1 MTEVWLRAALWLGL
15 ALAAT
20 LLSIRLRVATAL
32 SRLAHHAVLS
42 ISIDRGCLR
51 HAVDVHTPLRRTV
64 HQPATPGTGA
74 QRDTRNVRVGRA
86 RACREGAMMT
96 TLMPYLLVGVGGFIG
111 ANARFVVARIV
122 GAMFETKFPLGTF
135 VINVSGSFL
144 LGILGTIL
152 ALKVM
157 PNSESMRLALGV
169 GFLGA
174 YTTFS
179 TFEFETHALFDDGS
193 WLTATTNMFAS
204 LFVGLLAVRAGIVIA
219 KTWIAP

>member
-1 MTEVWLRAALWLGL
+1 MM
-15 ALAAT
+15 AT
-20 LLSIRLRVATAL
+20 V
-32 SRLAHHAVLS
+32 
-42 ISIDRGCLR
+42 
-51 HAVDVHTPLRRTV
+51 
-64 HQPATPGTGA
+64 
-74 QRDTRNVRVGRA
+74 
-86 RACREGAMMT
+86 
-96 TLMPYLLVGVGGFIG
+96 MPYLLVGLGGFIG
-111 ANARFVVARIV
+111 ANARFVTARLV

-144 LGILGTIL
+144 LGILGTIV

-204 LFVGLLAVRAGIVIA
+204 LFIGLLAVRAGIVLA
-219 KTWIAP
+219 KTWLTP

>member
-1 MTEVWLRAALWLGL
+1 
-15 ALAAT
+15 
-20 LLSIRLRVATAL
+20 
-32 SRLAHHAVLS
+32 
-42 ISIDRGCLR
+42 
-51 HAVDVHTPLRRTV
+51 
-64 HQPATPGTGA
+64 
-74 QRDTRNVRVGRA
+74 
-86 RACREGAMMT
+86 MMT

-111 ANARFVVARIV
+111 ANARFVVARLV
-122 GAMFETKFPLGTF
+122 GVMFETRFPLGTF

-144 LGILGTIL
+144 LGILGTIV

-204 LFVGLLAVRAGIVIA
+204 LFIGLLAVRAGIVLA
-219 KTWIAP
+219 KTWLTP